1 MAGEQTERRKVMKD
15 MKIIGL
21 KIKNIAGIEAF
32 ELAPD
37 PGDHIVIGGPNA
49 AGKST
54 VLNAIAAALGGKTH
68 RPRRPVKDGAEEGET
83 VVDLGD
89 IVVKWRAKAGGR
101 EYLEVTSKDGATFRS
116 PQSMLSKLWGDRTFD
131 PLAFFGADPRAQVD
145 HFAKLVGADLGSFD
159 TKIHRLTAERRDI
172 GRDAKK
178 AQGAADSATCY
189 DDAPETQVDT
199 KALVK
204 ELTRR
209 REYNDMTAMLAR
221 EIAHLEANAD
231 VADKTALSQIDQHNE
246 GIEHIEKSTAEEVSR
261 LRDKIESLERE
272 IELAEK
278 SIKDKIQNKNELIAD
293 HYDSIE
299 QLESDRDIDT
309 ARRAEEIEE
318 KRREFESRE
327 RKDDKEVTE
336 AIYGADEQNA
346 KHRANAKASVLKDTA
361 DELKK
366 LYAEKTDEIDKV
378 KSERAVTIEAAP
390 IPIDGLG
397 VDGSILTYRGRPI
410 EQCST
415 AEKLKIWFALCLAE
429 DPAIRIM
436 PIDRWQDLD
445 GESRALVKS
454 MADEA
459 GVQIWTT
466 VVGEDDSDIT
476 VVIRDG
482 HMVDS

>member
-1 MAGEQTERRKVMKD
+1 VAGKQKGRRKVMKD

-32 ELAPD
+32 EIHPD

-68 RPRRPVKDGAEEGET
+68 RPKRPVKDGAEEGET
-83 VVDLGD
+83 IVDLGD
-89 IVVKWRAKAGGR
+89 LVVRWRAKAGGR
-101 EYLEVTSKDGATFRS
+101 EYLEVTSKDGAAFKS

-131 PLAFFGADPRAQVD
+131 PLAFFGADPRSQVD

-172 GRDAKK
+172 GRDAKR
-178 AQGAADSATCY
+178 AQGAADSATRY

-209 REYNDMTAMLAR
+209 REYNDATAMLAR
-221 EIAHLEANAD
+221 EITDIEKKAD
-231 VADKTALSQIDQHNE
+231 VANAAVLARLEQHAE
-246 GIEHIEKSTAEEVSR
+246 SIESIEKSTAEEVFR
-261 LRDKIESLERE
+261 LRDKIETLERE
-272 IELAEK
+272 IELARTAIEEK
-278 SIKDKIQNKNELIAD
+278 ERAESELIED
-293 HYDSIE
+293 HNAAID
-299 QLESDRDIDT
+299 QLESDRDIDRE
-309 ARRAEEIEE
+309 RRAGEIEE
-318 KRREFESRE
+318 KRREYASRE
-327 RKDDKEVTE
+327 REDDKEIAE

-346 KHRANAKASVLKDTA
+346 KHRANATADELDATA

-378 KSERAVTIEAAP
+378 KAERAATIEAAP

-410 EQCST
+410 DQCST

>member
-1 MAGEQTERRKVMKD
+1 MKD

-21 KIKNIAGIEAF
+21 KIRNIAGIEAF

-49 AGKST
+49 AGKSS
-54 VLNAIAAALGGKTH
+54 VLAAIAAALGGKSN

-83 VVDLGD
+83 VIDLGD
-89 IVVKWRAKAGGR
+89 LVVRWRAKAGGR
-101 EYLEVTSKDGATFRS
+101 EYLEVSSKDGASFRS
-116 PQSMLSKLWGDRTFD
+116 PQALLSKLWGDRTFD
-131 PLAFFGADPRAQVD
+131 PLAFFGADPRSQVD
-145 HFAKLVGADLGSFD
+145 HFARLVGADLGSFD
-159 TKIHRLTAERRDI
+159 TRIHRLTAERRDI
-172 GRDAKK
+172 GRDAKR
-178 AQGAADSATCY
+178 AQGAADSATRY
-189 DDAPETQVDT
+189 DDAPVAPVDT
-199 KALVK
+199 RALVK

-209 REYNDMTAMLAR
+209 REYNDVTAMLAR
-221 EIAHLEANAD
+221 EIAHLETRAE
-231 VADKTALSQIDQHNE
+231 VADEAAISRISQHHDS
-246 GIEHIEKSTAEEVSR
+246 IEHIKQSTAKEVSR
-261 LRDKIESLERE
+261 LREKIESLERE
-272 IELAEK
+272 IELARTAIEEK
-278 SIKDKIQNKNELIAD
+278 KQAETDLIVD
-293 HYDSIE
+293 HRSALKK
-299 QLESDRDIDT
+299 LEGDRDIDT

-318 KRREFESRE
+318 KRQEFSSRE
-327 RKDDKEVTE
+327 RKDDKEVSE
-336 AIYGADEQNA
+336 AIYGADEKNSMY
-346 KHRANAKASVLKDTA
+346 RANAKADELGATA

-366 LYAEKTDEIDKV
+366 RYTEKTGEIDAV
-378 KSERAVTIEAAP
+378 KAKREATIEAAP

-397 VDGSILTYRGRPI
+397 VDGSILTFRGRPI
-410 EQCST
+410 DQCST
-415 AEKLKIWFALCLAE
+415 AEKLKTWFALCLAE